1 MKPATKLFYR
11 SVEKGKKIFSPSFLK
26 HQMDSFWNERLKTF
40 SDKSN
45 DPARVSQSAVSGT
58 GRYSVVSEQGDVP
71 ARLGIVYQSREMFL
85 RV

>member
-1 MKPATKLFYR
+1 MFYR
-11 SVEKGKKIFSPSFLK
+11 SIEKGKKILVCSFLSIK
-26 HQMDSFWNERLKTF
+26 WIVFGMKF
-40 SDKSN
+40 SKPASVCSN
-45 DPARVSQSAVSGT
+45 DPARALRPAASGT